1 MYNRRDKKNGGKATC
16 SIKQTPS
23 LQPSKYQIEKQ
34 KNWFGMFIHFGVNT
48 FNNTEW
54 SDGKLPVSSYTPTQ
68 IDTDDWA
75 RTAYLAGM
83 HYGGK
88 TYKYNTRDV

>member
-1 MYNRRDKKNGGKATC
+1 MFDKTDAVFATVEISNRKTKELVWNVYTFR
-16 SIKQTPS
+16 
-23 LQPSKYQIEKQ
+23 SKY
-34 KNWFGMFIHFGVNT
+34 